1 MSERR
6 STDKPR
12 PMVVITKNFYITLAL
27 AACVI
32 FAGEIFLRHSQIGVF
47 ATLIV
52 AFGGG
57 LSLLQFLDDRE
68 RRRKEKDT
76 GHPVDR

>member
-1 MSERR
+1 
-6 STDKPR
+6 
-12 PMVVITKNFYITLAL
+12 MVAIKKNFYITLAL

-32 FAGEIFLRHSQIGVF
+32 FAGGILFRHSQIGVF
-47 ATLIV
+47 ATLIL

-68 RRRKEKDT
+68 RHRKKQDCD
-76 GHPVDR
+76 HPVDR

>member
-1 MSERR
+1 
-6 STDKPR
+6 
-12 PMVVITKNFYITLAL
+12 MVVITKNFYITLAL

-32 FAGEIFLRHSQIGVF
+32 FAGGILFRHSQIGVF
-47 ATLIV
+47 ATLIL

-68 RRRKEKDT
+68 RRRKREAGDDSL
-76 GHPVDR
+76 DR